1 MLVNC
6 PKCGFSQ
13 PQDQYCAKCG
23 VDMQAFKP
31 KPPPM
36 STRMLASPVIVI
48 GLVFALVFAG
58 SLYIIRE
65 QRRQEVTRRMDYLK
79 NGPLYA
85 ESLQPASA
93 RDSASAED
101 IPEEVA
107 ESTPPPPAMAAQAVT
122 AVAAS
127 STTAPAARQMIGN
140 EADLSSLG
148 GAAPTGDT
156 EAAARARPVDMNV
169 HYALAPRARLLQLV
183 EVSRAES
190 NFVDFGEFQMGTLRG
205 VKNMLGRLDVIENVR
220 KRFDSPNG
228 DQMWFVGARNTDAPL
243 GLTTRLSLRGSD
255 NGLLRGEIEILRS
268 LHESPEFSQGIVQKA
283 FGPAEFAIPPQAGL
297 LIVLNLPRV
306 PQYDETAMTPTQFLR
321 IFRMPDFKQ
330 RQSDFVML
338 VDFESGAESGR
349 PGTPAPPAPPAGR

>member
-36 STRMLASPVIVI
+36 STRMLASPVVVI
-48 GLVFALVFAG
+48 GLVFGLVFAG

-65 QRRQEVTRRMDYLK
+65 QRRQEVTRRLDYLK
-79 NGPLYA
+79 HGPLYA
-85 ESLQPASA
+85 ESLQASGT
-93 RDSASAED
+93 RDSASADD

-107 ESTPPPPAMAAQAVT
+107 AETPPPPSAPVAQTMAAT
-122 AVAAS
+122 APAA
-127 STTAPAARQMIGN
+127 APAARQMISN

-148 GAAPTGDT
+148 GSAPTGETDS
-156 EAAARARPVDMNV
+156 AVRSGRPVDMNV
-169 HYALAPRARLLQLV
+169 HYALAPRARLVQLV
-183 EVSRAES
+183 EASRAES

-205 VKNMLGRLDVIENVR
+205 VKNMLGRLDVMENVR
-220 KRFDSPNG
+220 KRFDSPTG
-228 DQMWFVGARNTDAPL
+228 DQLWFVGARNTDAPL
-243 GLTTRLSLRGSD
+243 GLTTRLALRGSE

-268 LHESPEFSQGIVQKA
+268 LHESPDFTQGVIQKA
-283 FGPAEFAIPPQAGL
+283 FGPAEFAIPPRAGL

-338 VDFESGAESGR
+338 VDFESSTDSAR
-349 PGTPAPPAPPAGR
+349 PGAPTAPPAGR